1 MGGGAL
7 KKLPSPFYENPT
19 RKSPATTIKL
29 HPARSR
35 GPIRGWLMKVFVEFH
50 QNIAL
55 VVEPRG
61 QSLVILPYGTMA
73 AVESTSVIIVL
84 LYMTAVEVSSF
95 YWPVGKAFLLS

>member
-73 AVESTSVIIVL
+73 AVEKDEC
-84 LYMTAVEVSSF
+84 A
-95 YWPVGKAFLLS
+95 